1 MEKKAVLITGGAIR
15 VGRALALSLAKKG
28 YDIAIHYNS
37 SKKPA
42 QSLAKEITKEFSK
55 VRVEIF
61 QADLSKSNTSEKLI
75 NAVFKKFP
83 HLTVLINNAS
93 IFEPENFLQVTQKS
107 FDANYNINLK
117 APFFLS
123 QLFAKRV
130 LKNNDTKNYNI
141 INLLDSFITRTSEK
155 YFVYLLTKKNLSD
168 LTKMLARSLA
178 PKIRVNG
185 ICLGITELSQKN
197 SDAYLE
203 KRIASLPKKQ
213 KVKLEE
219 LANTLNQILE
229 NQALIGNLLFVDNG
243 EQLV

>member
-15 VGRALALSLAKKG
+15 VGGALALSLAKKG

-42 QSLAKEITKEFSK
+42 QSLAKEINEFSK
-55 VRVEIF
+55 VKVAIF
-61 QADLSKSNTSEKLI
+61 QADLSKANASEKLI

-93 IFEPENFLQVTQKS
+93 IFEPEHFLQVTQKS

-123 QLFAKRV
+123 QSFAKRV
-130 LKNNDTKNYNI
+130 LKNNKDRDYNI

-203 KRIASLPKKQ
+203 KRISILPKKQ
-213 KVKLEE
+213 RVKLEE
-219 LANTLNQILE
+219 VANTLNQILE
-229 NQALIGNLLFVDNG
+229 NQALIGNLLFVDSG